1 MKDMFKLDN
10 KIAIVT
16 GGAGGIGE
24 VLAMA
29 LGIHGATAVVSS
41 RNQEAIEE
49 VAGRSVRHPVTRP
62 LQSHRMSRMRALYRN
77 WWIGS
82 WKNTVK

>member
-10 KIAIVT
+10 KIAIVI

-29 LGIHGATAVVSS
+29 LGIHGATVVVSS
-41 RNQEAIEE
+41 RNQEAIEG
-49 VAGRSVRHPVTRP
+49 VARKITEASGNEAIA
-62 LQSHRMSRMRALYRN
+62 MRALCRN

>member
-1 MKDMFKLDN
+1 MFKLDN

-29 LGIHGATAVVSS
+29 LGIHGATVVVSS
-41 RNQEAIEE
+41 RNQEAIEG
-49 VAGRSVRHPVTRP
+49 GRQEDR
-62 LQSHRMSRMRALYRN
+62 
-77 WWIGS
+77 
-82 WKNTVK
+82 